1 MCTCLDTFRDR
12 EYEVP
17 AVIRVRNLIMDHS
30 FIIGGIQCNLYSI
43 KPFTEKL
50 PGKD

>member
-17 AVIRVRNLIMDHS
+17 ATSLPFASALRKTQFLKAKQYKMLNLIVM
-30 FIIGGIQCNLYSI
+30 N
-43 KPFTEKL
+43 E
-50 PGKD
+50 

>member
-17 AVIRVRNLIMDHS
+17 AGLNRLVCETINNHAYQEAYVSVIKEEL
-30 FIIGGIQCNLYSI
+30 
-43 KPFTEKL
+43 
-50 PGKD
+50 